1 MRGWPPGWLLPHR
14 LTGSLSPA
22 SNQSAALVALC
33 TVWALTSSCATAE
46 CAAAQVAQLTAVAQ
60 RADSFQFPLPTWAP
74 HCLGF
79 GSQWRLC
86 DGTVLR
92 RCSATGAVWL
102 HTGVD
107 IRTGIQPV
115 RAAAN
120 GVIAGYIVDPTFKGG
135 VLIRHQ
141 TLQGTVLTQYWHVW
155 PRPGFRTGKVV
166 TKGEVF
172 ADVANMGSRTHLHFA
187 VFRGDYVSNAWRG
200 ALPPSG
206 CDGFPAFPYRFVNA
220 TSFVTAHLAPAQPS
234 PVQPSPAIPSPVQSA
249 PGPTPSIHQCGG
261 QP

>member
-1 MRGWPPGWLLPHR
+1 MSRSGIG
-14 LTGSLSPA
+14 PA
-22 SNQSAALVALC
+22 GLALATAWMLI
-33 TVWALTSSCATAE
+33 ASCASSGG
-46 CAAAQVAQLTAVAQ
+46 CAAAPVTQLMASAK

-92 RCSATGAVWL
+92 RCAATGAIWL

-120 GVIAGYIVDPTFKGG
+120 GVIVGYQVDPTFKGG

-141 TLQGTVLTQYWHVW
+141 TAHGVVITQYWHVW
-155 PRPGFRTGKVV
+155 PRPGFRPGKVV
-166 TKGEVF
+166 TKGQVF
-172 ADVANMGSRTHLHFA
+172 ADIADMGSRTHFHFA
-187 VFRGDYVSNAWRG
+187 VFRGDFEADAWRG
-200 ALPPSG
+200 ALPPAR

-220 TSFVTAHLAPAQPS
+220 TAFLKAHLAPVLSTASPS
-234 PVQPSPAIPSPVQSA
+234 PLL
-249 PGPTPSIHQCGG
+249 PTPSVPAPTPPACYAL
-261 QP
+261 

>member
-1 MRGWPPGWLLPHR
+1 MNQLCRARTAGALALATIWVLIANCASS
-14 LTGSLSPA
+14 TG
-22 SNQSAALVALC
+22 
-33 TVWALTSSCATAE
+33 
-46 CAAAQVAQLTAVAQ
+46 CAAAPAIQLMAAVQKAG
-60 RADSFQFPLPTWAP
+60 SFQFPLPTWAP
-74 HCLGF
+74 HCDGF

-92 RCSATGAVWL
+92 SCAATGAVWR

-141 TLQGTVLTQYWHVW
+141 TAQGTVLTQYWHVW
-155 PRPGFRTGKVV
+155 PRPSFRAGKVV
-166 TKGEVF
+166 TKGQVF
-172 ADVANMGSRTHLHFA
+172 ADIADMGSRTHLHFA
-187 VFRGDYVSNAWRG
+187 VFRGDYEANAWRG
-200 ALPPSG
+200 ALPAAR

-220 TSFVTAHLAPAQPS
+220 TNFIKAHLAPT
-234 PVQPSPAIPSPVQSA
+234 PSPALPSPIPSSPA
-249 PGPTPSIHQCGG
+249 PGSPVPTQPVNQCAG
-261 QP
+261 PA